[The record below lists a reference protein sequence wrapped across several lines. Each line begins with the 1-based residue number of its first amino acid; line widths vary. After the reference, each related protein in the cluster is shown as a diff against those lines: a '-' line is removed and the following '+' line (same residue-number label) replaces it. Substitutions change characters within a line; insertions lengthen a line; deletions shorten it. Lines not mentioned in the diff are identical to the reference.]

1 MLLGYWSTLYRCR
14 TVTTRGHC
22 ESSGGCTLC
31 GLRQGMVFG
40 ESIESIREWA
50 KGNRINRKFLI
61 GFKKRNIW
69 FGYVWLIYRFWDSSS
84 LANQQ
89 SARFLRCMVPYG
101 AHCAMACS
109 ELLQQPRLAILGLSS
124 NAWVSTRK
132 STSRWCPCWP
142 CRHMSPLAQ
151 AVARLAYDSQFSVG
165 KKWWEL
171 QREHWSSDLQRCYT
185 DVKCQKPHV
194 IIPYHLKTCLHSR
207 WHANCNGN
215 PKKESKTNGIESWIS
230 RIEAILKLYWSF
242 SCLKTVFC
250 DFCGQR
256 YLQSSLGRA
265 APKRWRW
272 APLISSWSWDQ
283 HLATSSWAL
292 HWDFPWIS
300 HGFSPKKHGDVVV
313 YPLVN

>member
-1 MLLGYWSTLYRCR
+1 MVSICVHADHVAIGSSCSA
-14 TVTTRGHC
+14 TR
-22 ESSGGCTLC
+22 
-31 GLRQGMVFG
+31 V
-40 ESIESIREWA
+40 
-50 KGNRINRKFLI
+50 
-61 GFKKRNIW
+61 
-69 FGYVWLIYRFWDSSS
+69 
-84 LANQQ
+84 
-89 SARFLRCMVPYG
+89 
-101 AHCAMACS
+101 
-109 ELLQQPRLAILGLSS
+109 RLAG
-124 NAWVSTRK
+124 N
-132 STSRWCPCWP
+132 C
-142 CRHMSPLAQ
+142 
-151 AVARLAYDSQFSVG
+151 VG
-165 KKWWEL
+165 KTWWEL

-215 PKKESKTNGIESWIS
+215 PKKESKKNGIESWIS
-230 RIEAILKLYWSF
+230 RIETILKLYWSF

-256 YLQSSLGRA
+256 CLQSSLGRA

-300 HGFSPKKHGDVVV
+300 HGFPPKKNMAM
-313 YPLVN
+313 LLFTLW